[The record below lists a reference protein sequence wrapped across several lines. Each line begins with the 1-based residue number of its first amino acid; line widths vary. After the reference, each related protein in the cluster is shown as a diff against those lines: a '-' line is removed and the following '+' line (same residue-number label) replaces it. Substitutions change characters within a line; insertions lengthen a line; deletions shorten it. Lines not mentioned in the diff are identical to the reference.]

1 MNRYITI
8 GKTCYGYNDKDFDRF
23 FNQILIDN
31 PEYTLE
37 NNYEDIKSYF
47 ANNVEQF
54 FDDIPSDE
62 DTDYTNVING
72 FNEYID
78 WLMIRY
84 YEYTEI

>member
-1 MNRYITI
+1 MKYIEI
-8 GKTCYGYNDKDFDRF
+8 GKELYRYSDKDWDRF
-23 FNQILIDN
+23 YNQILIDN

-47 ANNVEQF
+47 ANNVETF
-54 FDDIPSDE
+54 FDDIPVNE

-78 WLMIRY
+78 WLMIL
-84 YEYTEI
+84 

>member
-8 GKTCYGYNDKDFDRF
+8 GKTCYGYNDNDFDGF

-37 NNYEDIKSYF
+37 NNYADIKAYF
-47 ANNVEQF
+47 ADNVEQF

-62 DTDYTNVING
+62 DTDYTDVIEG
-72 FNEYID
+72 FNGYID
-78 WLMIRY
+78 WLL
-84 YEYTEI
+84 TL

>member
-1 MNRYITI
+1 MRYITI

-37 NNYEDIKSYF
+37 NNYADIKSYF
-47 ANNVEQF
+47 ANNLEQF

-62 DTDYTNVING
+62 DTDYTDVIEG

-78 WLMIRY
+78 WLL
-84 YEYTEI
+84 TL